1 MKTALVTG
9 ASRGI
14 GRAIALELKNNGF
27 IVLGTATSDKGA
39 KDLKD
44 MGITGYIL
52 DLNIQSSIAQNNI
65 GARGILPLSFWGWL
79 QSSWLWVVEVAPIH
93 RRKTP
98 RFRLLRLS
106 LWCDLVCFGKHSMWI
121 QELSHRG
128 SPFRTFCSLLD

>member
-14 GRAIALELKNNGF
+14 GKAIALELKKNGF

-52 DLNIQSSIAQNNI
+52 DLN
-65 GARGILPLSFWGWL
+65 
-79 QSSWLWVVEVAPIH
+79 
-93 RRKTP
+93 
-98 RFRLLRLS
+98 
-106 LWCDLVCFGKHSMWI
+106 M
-121 QELSHRG
+121 
-128 SPFRTFCSLLD
+128 